1 MLKEITI
8 EQQKKIE
15 QIMDSMTTDEKIGQ
29 VQCVNG
35 SGLPAEKVKELI
47 ETQHIGG
54 FFGGN
59 IEKEQLKELHDST
72 KGSKIPVIINGDLVN
87 GAGSRI
93 FGLTAFPQQLGCSAA
108 NDENLLYEMGRITAQ
123 EGRAYGIQWTFGPV
137 IDLCYNLQNP
147 MMHIRTAGD
156 NPDQVLKVGKCYMHG
171 VQDTGY
177 MAATAKHFPG
187 DGYDSRDTHITT
199 LVNSLS
205 RKEWEETYGK
215 IWRGMIH
222 EGVMAVMSGHIALPF
237 VDPEYEDE
245 KERYKGMRPASLS
258 KKILQ
263 GFLREEL
270 GFQGIIVT
278 DAVNMIGLGAHMKR
292 EEYGP
297 KLLAAGNDM
306 LLWTKPHIDS
316 PAIKQA
322 LEDGRLSMERLDD
335 AVRRVLELKARV
347 GLLDGNVE
355 EPTVTEED
363 LRSHGNLA
371 QNMADKS
378 ITVLRDVFGAIPM
391 KNLKPGDRILTITAT
406 FVEGVRNV
414 RDGRDL
420 TVIDDMLRE
429 RGFVVDHMVNPDG
442 IGTLSQI
449 KDDYKAIFVNFK
461 YPAKYGTIRLCGDA
475 IAAFKGSWWVE
486 DPKVVFTAFGDPFK
500 IYDLPSLH
508 SYIAAYSVREVSQ
521 RAAVRVWLGELKP
534 EGTCPVDMSRYL

>member
-1 MLKEITI
+1 MLKEITSK
-8 EQQKKIE
+8 QKKTIE
-15 QIMDSMTTDEKIGQ
+15 QIMDTMTLDEKIGQ

-35 SGLPAEKVKELI
+35 SGLPAEEVKKLI
-47 ETQHIGG
+47 ETQHIGS

-59 IEKEQLKELHDST
+59 IEKERLKELHDST
-72 KGSKIPVIINGDLVN
+72 AGARIPVIINGDLVN

-108 NDENLLYEMGRITAQ
+108 NDERLLYEMGRITAE
-123 EGRAYGIQWTFGPV
+123 EGRAYGAQWTFGPV

-156 NPDQVLKVGKCYMHG
+156 NPDQVLKVGTCYMHG
-171 VQDTGY
+171 VQDKGY

-205 RKEWEETYGK
+205 RREWEETYGK
-215 IWRGMIH
+215 IWRGMIR

-237 VDPEYEDE
+237 VDPEYEEE

-258 KKILQ
+258 KKILL
-263 GFLREEL
+263 GFLRGEL
-270 GFQGIIVT
+270 GFEGLIVT
-278 DAVNMIGLGAHMKR
+278 DAINMIGLGAHMKR

-297 KLLAAGNDM
+297 RLLAAGNDM

-316 PAIKQA
+316 PAIKEA
-322 LEDGRLSMERLDD
+322 LKDGRISMERLDD

-347 GLLDGNVE
+347 GLLDENPE
-355 EPTVTEED
+355 EPAVTEED
-363 LRSHGNLA
+363 LRRNQKLA
-371 QNMADKS
+371 QETADKS
-378 ITVLRDVFGAIPM
+378 ITVLRDVFGAVPM
-391 KNLKPGDRILTITAT
+391 KNLKPGDRILTITVT

-414 RDGRDL
+414 RDKRDL

-442 IGTLSQI
+442 IGTLSRI
-449 KDDYKAIFVNFK
+449 KDDYRAIFVNFK

-521 RAAVRVWLGELKP
+521 RAAVRVWLGELEP
-534 EGTCPVDMSRYL
+534 TGTCPVDMSRYL